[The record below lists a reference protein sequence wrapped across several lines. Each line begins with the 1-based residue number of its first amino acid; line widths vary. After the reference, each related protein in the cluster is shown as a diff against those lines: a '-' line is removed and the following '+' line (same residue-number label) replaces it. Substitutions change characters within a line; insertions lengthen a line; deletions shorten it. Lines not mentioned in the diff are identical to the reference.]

1 MKKST
6 LLSLLT
12 AGAVIATSA
21 GTFAAWDTTT
31 ATSTGTLTID
41 KPVTVTVS
49 DFTLT
54 RDGGL
59 STGENLPTYKGEVK
73 VKAEDLPASVTAD
86 KYEIT
91 YNANAYLAT
100 DDTNKAPVEGITV
113 TPNETTSV
121 GLNQE
126 HTVEVTV
133 AVTNEAAAK
142 TLAENSTQLKV
153 DVTATLEA
161 KPAQG
166 A

>member
-49 DFTLT
+49 ALNLE

-59 STGENLPTYKGEVK
+59 GQSTPVYIGEVN

-91 YNANAYLAT
+91 YEAKAYLAT
-100 DDTNKAPVEGITV
+100 DETNKAPVEGITV

-133 AVTNEAAAK
+133 AVTDEAAAK
-142 TLAENSTQLKV
+142 TLAQNSTQLKV
-153 DVTATLEA
+153 DVTAKLEA